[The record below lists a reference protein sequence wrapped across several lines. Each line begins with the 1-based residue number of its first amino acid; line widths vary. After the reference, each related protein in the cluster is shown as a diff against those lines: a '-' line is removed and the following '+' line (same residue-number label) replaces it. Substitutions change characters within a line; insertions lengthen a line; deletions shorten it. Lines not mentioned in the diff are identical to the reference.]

1 MDFLTNCLHMW
12 TKSTDV
18 FFGRVNVRNRS
29 KSPTTRYEVYTTYPS
44 SLLHYIYSKKETKAI
59 KQYYVVKTSKG
70 FQGVLGQ

>member
-29 KSPTTRYEVYTTYPS
+29 KSPTTRYEVYTT
-44 SLLHYIYSKKETKAI
+44 
-59 KQYYVVKTSKG
+59 
-70 FQGVLGQ
+70 